1 MLLHEAARSG
11 EQLWGYGP
19 SGVLG
24 WVVVI
29 LIVLVLMGRL

>member
-29 LIVLVLMGRL
+29 VLVLMGRL